1 MGLNVKVRNCTNRSA
16 AKHSADP
23 DLPAYTCSPCLL
35 GYVENG
41 TKCEGQKLALRLYN
55 FLHAQ
60 TQQSIKLII
69 LKNIK
74 IVGVLPFINMINTS
88 EYLNQEQ
95 SFSAL

>member
-1 MGLNVKVRNCTNRSA
+1 MKVRNCTNRSA
-16 AKHSADP
+16 SKHSADP
-23 DLPAYTCSPCLL
+23 NLPAYTCTPCPS

-41 TKCEGQKLALRLYN
+41 TKCEGKKLALRLYN
-55 FLHAQ
+55 FFHAQ

-88 EYLNQEQ
+88 ECLNEEQ